1 MKRRLFA
8 FSFITLALLL
18 LALVVSWPVISD
30 DRRPDRNQDRYDEDD
45 DGDDGEEIPFD
56 EASIFLEL
64 NHTDGDLGIHAFV
77 DGDAW
82 AQLEIESPNEREQL
96 KIMAKGSLRRHGLTE
111 LFFESDEPK
120 FPDDLTLDEFFARFP
135 AGEWEISGV
144 TTEGDEL
151 ESLVELS
158 HVLAAPPANVMVNDQ
173 PAAESCDVRPLPV
186 VREPV
191 TIRWDTVTLSHPTVG
206 EPGLV
211 VVDRYQLIVER
222 GEEELTFSVDLPP
235 DVTSFALPE
244 DLTALADEFK
254 FEIIV
259 RTDTGNQTAV
269 ESCFEIE

>member
-1 MKRRLFA
+1 MNKRLFV
-8 FSFITLALLL
+8 FSVLTLALLV
-18 LALVVSWPVISD
+18 LALVVSVPVISD

-45 DGDDGEEIPFD
+45 EGDDGEEIPFD

-82 AQLEIESPNEREQL
+82 SQLEVESPNEREQL

-111 LFFESDEPK
+111 LFFESAEPK

-135 AGEWEISGV
+135 AGEWEISG
-144 TTEGDEL
+144 TTIEGDEL
-151 ESLVELS
+151 ESSVELS
-158 HVLAAPPANVMVNDQ
+158 HVLAAPPANVMLNDQ
-173 PAAESCDVRPLPV
+173 PAAENCDADPLPV
-186 VREPV
+186 VSEPV
-191 TIRWDTVTLSHPTVG
+191 TIRWDIVTLSHPTVG
-206 EPGLV
+206 ESGLV
-211 VVDRYQLIVER
+211 VVARYQLIVER
-222 GEEELTFSVDLPP
+222 GEEELTFSIDLPP
-235 DVTSFALPE
+235 DATSFELPE